1 MQIFSP
7 PATASRLL
15 SVHGLA
21 SPSQHPPATLC
32 RLGNAAAPRAA
43 LLAGAL
49 TAHSNPLCRV
59 SRPSPR
65 QVFRFG
71 GGRLAGSEVGGRPC
85 WRLYPSTGTANRTPG
100 TTEMAFDYEG
110 QMASVRCFFVGKA
123 RPSLGAAQMGQ
134 RQQTPPSGP
143 RPCASLPWPMPEKKR
158 RPCSPCVERTIPRL
172 PACPCALVSRAWL
185 RSSLLALTVRPLE
198 SHPQAQ
204 RSEIIEQ
211 ARHSSSRARLKGVP
225 IRPPPE
231 HHAIHHPLL
240 PLPPS
245 GSRGAR
251 AATDERLSALSGTV
265 LAKAWSDE
273 AHPGLY
279 FCVRRRRAR
288 QCAACCGRGPSVGS
302 RSVAVHFVL
311 VSTASAHRHAVSWSG
326 HCVT

>member
-1 MQIFSP
+1 
-7 PATASRLL
+7 
-15 SVHGLA
+15 
-21 SPSQHPPATLC
+21 
-32 RLGNAAAPRAA
+32 
-43 LLAGAL
+43 
-49 TAHSNPLCRV
+49 
-59 SRPSPR
+59 
-65 QVFRFG
+65 
-71 GGRLAGSEVGGRPC
+71 
-85 WRLYPSTGTANRTPG
+85 
-100 TTEMAFDYEG
+100 
-110 QMASVRCFFVGKA
+110 MASA
-123 RPSLGAAQMGQ
+123 R
-134 RQQTPPSGP
+134 
-143 RPCASLPWPMPEKKR
+143 EKT
-158 RPCSPCVERTIPRL
+158 RPCSPRVRRTLPRL

-273 AHPGLY
+273 AHSGLY

-288 QCAACCGRGPSVGS
+288 QCAACCCRGPSVHRRIRCRAFRPRIDRFSSPS
-302 RSVAVHFVL
+302 RGELERSL
-311 VSTASAHRHAVSWSG
+311 RHLA
-326 HCVT
+326 

>member
-1 MQIFSP
+1 MGI
-7 PATASRLL
+7 
-15 SVHGLA
+15 G
-21 SPSQHPPATLC
+21 
-32 RLGNAAAPRAA
+32 
-43 LLAGAL
+43 GA
-49 TAHSNPLCRV
+49 
-59 SRPSPR
+59 
-65 QVFRFG
+65 
-71 GGRLAGSEVGGRPC
+71 
-85 WRLYPSTGTANRTPG
+85 
-100 TTEMAFDYEG
+100 
-110 QMASVRCFFVGKA
+110 
-123 RPSLGAAQMGQ
+123 
-134 RQQTPPSGP
+134 
-143 RPCASLPWPMPEKKR
+143 
-158 RPCSPCVERTIPRL
+158 IPRL

-273 AHPGLY
+273 AHLGLY
-279 FCVRRRRAR
+279 FLRAATTRTSVCGMLLSGAVRRI
-288 QCAACCGRGPSVGS
+288 
-302 RSVAVHFVL
+302 
-311 VSTASAHRHAVSWSG
+311 
-326 HCVT
+326 